1 MTDQKVEV
9 FTGGYTDR
17 NNSTLYSKVWP
28 RAVVA
33 ETSRNTAIVLKSMI
47 NCLRLYI
54 NSVKERTLSM
64 IMVKSERSA
73 LRS

>member
-1 MTDQKVEV
+1 MTDQKV

-47 NCLRLYI
+47 NCLQLYI
-54 NSVKERTLSM
+54 NDSVKERTLSM
-64 IMVKSERSA
+64 IMVKSERGA

>member
-1 MTDQKVEV
+1 MTDQKV

-47 NCLRLYI
+47 NCLQLYI
-54 NSVKERTLSM
+54 NDSAKERTLSM
-64 IMVKSERSA
+64 IMVKSERGA